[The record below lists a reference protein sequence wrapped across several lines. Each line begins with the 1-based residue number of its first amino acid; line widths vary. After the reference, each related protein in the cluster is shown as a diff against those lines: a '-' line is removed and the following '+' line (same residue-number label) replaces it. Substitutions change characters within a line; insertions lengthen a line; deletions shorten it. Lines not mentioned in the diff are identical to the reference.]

1 MPWEKGGNHM
11 ADEINGFPKVVTS
24 GSNRAGVWLY
34 LFLGLLI
41 LTAQWGS
48 VAVAETV
55 TSENIAQRITD
66 AKTPADHE
74 AIAVFYRAQAA
85 EADTKIKA
93 HEKMKQSYRAFDKSS
108 HYERWHRWYCDS
120 LINSSRT
127 TKNDYE
133 ALAEEHEHIA
143 EALKGGK

>member
-1 MPWEKGGNHM
+1 MAEKV
-11 ADEINGFPKVVTS
+11 NGFPKVVTR
-24 GSNRAGVWLY
+24 GSNHAGLWLY
-34 LFLGLLI
+34 LLLGFLI
-41 LTAQWGS
+41 FIAQGGS
-48 VAVAETV
+48 MALAESI
-55 TSENIAQRITD
+55 TSENIAQRITG

-74 AIAVFYRAQAA
+74 AIAAFYRAQAG

-93 HEKMKQSYRAFDKSS
+93 HEKMKQSYRSFDKSA

-127 TKNDYE
+127 AKSDYE

-143 EALKGGK
+143 EAIKGGK

>member
-1 MPWEKGGNHM
+1 M
-11 ADEINGFPKVVTS
+11 ADKKNRFPKVVTK
-24 GSNRAGVWLY
+24 GPNYAGLWLY

-41 LTAQWGS
+41 LTAQWT
-48 VAVAETV
+48 VALAETI

-74 AIAVFYRAQAA
+74 AIAAYYPA
-85 EADTKIKA
+85 ETTAVEARIKV
-93 HEKMKQSYRAFDKSS
+93 HEKMKQSYRSIDKSS

-120 LINSSRT
+120 LISSSRT
-127 TKNDYE
+127 AKNDYE

>member
-1 MPWEKGGNHM
+1 L
-11 ADEINGFPKVVTS
+11 
-24 GSNRAGVWLY
+24 WLY
-34 LFLGLLI
+34 LLLGLLI
-41 LTAQWGS
+41 LTAQGGS
-48 VAVAETV
+48 LALAESI

-74 AIAVFYRAQAA
+74 AIAAYYRSQAA
-85 EADTKIKA
+85 EADTKIKV
-93 HEKMKQSYRAFDKSS
+93 HEKMKQSYRAFDKSA

-120 LINSSRT
+120 LINLSRT
-127 TKNDYE
+127 AKNDYE